1 MGLLMSAM
9 ITGKEYL
16 LSKIFGQDFVYY
28 IPTYQRP
35 YAWGKNEAE
44 VLFDDLF
51 DFYQTEKEENYF
63 LGSIVLKKEEN
74 NPYSDVIDG
83 QQRLTTLTILIAA
96 ISSKLSKGDQP
107 SCHKYLCNQGDTLVG
122 IPPQPRLHLREKDQP
137 FFEKYIQN
145 VQLDALLALDTQQ
158 LDTEA
163 QQHIQINC
171 EVFVEKLSTIF
182 HNNPSDIKDFCT
194 FILTRCYLVAVYT
207 PSQQSAFRVFS
218 VMNSRGL
225 DLQTTDIVKADIIGK
240 LPKNEQGYYT
250 EKWEDLEVQT
260 TRAGFN
266 EVFMHTRMIF
276 SKTKAKKNLLDEF
289 REYVLKTVDAKS
301 LIDDILE
308 PYAETYTIL
317 KNNKYVSTHKS
328 EEINEYL
335 YWLNKI
341 DNSDWMPVA
350 IKFIAEHGNEPE
362 YVLWFI
368 QQLERLASYFHITA
382 QGINARIDRY
392 KLILEEMDAQ
402 PKHTFD
408 SKLEYIEL
416 SDAEK
421 EQFLMALDG
430 EIYKM
435 TGKRRNYIL
444 LRLDSFV
451 SCGGKKSD
459 YSPNVLTIEHVLP
472 RKVAEGSEWE
482 TLWPDVQERDFWLN
496 RIANLVPL
504 TRRHNSEAQNYDFDR
519 KKNTYFKG
527 KNGTTSYPLTTQV
540 IDVPQWTSEAV
551 STRQE
556 ELIAVFRDAWDLG

>member
-1 MGLLMSAM
+1 MGLVMDTKIA
-9 ITGKEYL
+9 GKEFPL
-16 LSKIFGQDFVYY
+16 MKIFSQDFDYH

-35 YAWGKNEAE
+35 YAWSEE
-44 VLFDDLF
+44 ETEILFDDLV
-51 DFYQTEKEENYF
+51 DFFETEQSDNYF

-74 NPYSDVIDG
+74 KPLSDVIDG
-83 QQRLTTLTILIAA
+83 QQRLTTLTILIAVIA
-96 ISSKLSKGDQP
+96 SYLTGEDRA
-107 SCHKYLCNQGDTLVG
+107 SCNTYLRDPGNPLIGV
-122 IPPQPRLHLREKDQP
+122 PPQPRLHLREKDHT

-145 VQLDALLALDTQQ
+145 VQLDALMMLDIKK
-158 LDTEA
+158 LPTEA
-163 QQHIQINC
+163 QQHIYANC
-171 EVFVEKLSTIF
+171 KSIMERIQKHFKNDASKIRGFCSFV
-182 HNNPSDIKDFCT
+182 
-194 FILTRCYLVAVYT
+194 LTRCYLVAVYT

-240 LPKNEQGYYT
+240 LPQNEQGYYT
-250 EKWEDLEVQT
+250 EKWEDLEVET

-301 LIDDILE
+301 LIDDVLE
-308 PYAETYTIL
+308 PYAEAYTIL
-317 KNNKYVSTHKS
+317 KNIKYVSTHKS

-350 IKFIAEHGNEPE
+350 IKFFAEYGNEPE
-362 YVLWFI
+362 YILWFI
-368 QQLERLASYFHITA
+368 QQLERLASFLHITA

-392 KLILEEMDAQ
+392 KSILEEMDAQ

-408 SKLEYIEL
+408 RKLESIQL
-416 SDAEK
+416 SNTEK

-435 TGKRRNYIL
+435 TGKRRNYVL

-459 YSPNVLTIEHVLP
+459 YSPNVLTIEHILP
-472 RKVAEGSEWE
+472 QKVDDGSEWGS
-482 TLWPDVQERDFWLN
+482 LWPDIDERAFWLN

-504 TRRHNSEAQNYDFDR
+504 TRRHNSEAQNFDFDR

-527 KNGTTSYPLTTQV
+527 RNGTTSYPLTTQV
-540 IDVPQWTSEAV
+540 IDVIQWSPETVQA
-551 STRQE
+551 RQE
-556 ELIAVFRDAWDLG
+556 KLIATFRDAWDLG